1 MLRVTNGILIAAKI
15 MGIGT
20 FSWWWIIGITLGGVI
35 CEILSDKVDIYIET
49 KNV

>member
-20 FSWWWIIGITLGGVI
+20 FSWWWIIGILLGYAICKTLDEKI
-35 CEILSDKVDIYIET
+35 DIYIET
-49 KNV
+49 KDV

>member
-20 FSWWWIIGITLGGVI
+20 FSWWWIIGITLAGVI
-35 CEILSDKVDIYIET
+35 LSNKVDI
-49 KNV
+49 KK

>member
-1 MLRVTNGILIAAKI
+1 MLRVANGILIAGKI

-35 CEILSDKVDIYIET
+35 CKILSDKVDIYIET
-49 KNV
+49 KDE